1 MSVRIRLMRMGKR
14 HRPFYRVCVVDQR
27 NPRDGAYIECVGH
40 YNPFI
45 EDDSKKVN
53 LDKERAEHWLSVG
66 AQPSETV
73 ASFLKAA
80 HVQGVIK
87 TKKPRKRRPPKTSA
101 QAKARAK
108 AHAEKKKQEKAKAK
122 AKKEK
127 AAASSSS

>member
-1 MSVRIRLMRMGKR
+1 MSVRMRLMRMGKT

-45 EDDSKKVN
+45 EDDSKKVSLN
-53 LDKERAEHWLSVG
+53 KDRAEYWLSVG

-87 TKKPRKRRPPKTSA
+87 AKKPRKRRPQKTSPK
-101 QAKARAK
+101 AKARAK
-108 AHAEKKKQEKAKAK
+108 AKNEKKKEAKAK
-122 AKKEK
+122 A
-127 AAASSSS
+127 AAKN